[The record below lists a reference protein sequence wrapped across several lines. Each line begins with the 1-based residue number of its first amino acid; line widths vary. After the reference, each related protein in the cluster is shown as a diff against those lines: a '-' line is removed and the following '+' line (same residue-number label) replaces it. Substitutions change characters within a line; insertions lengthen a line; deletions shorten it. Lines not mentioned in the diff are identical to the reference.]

1 MKALC
6 ARYGVTRTGYYAW
19 SGRGASVHDQDDE
32 RLSVRIRAIFEAS
45 QGTYGAPR
53 IRAALAQAGMRVG
66 RKRVARLMRAAGLK
80 ARSARIYRHM
90 PGTRTF
96 FAAIPNRILERKTTA
111 PDQIWVGD
119 VTYLKVCG
127 QWRYLAGVMDRH
139 SRRVLGWEMGLQ
151 RDLRLTLAALN
162 RALLRRKPAP
172 GLVFHSDRGVEY
184 SAYAYRARLA
194 ALGIVQSMNRPREL
208 TDNAFMESFW
218 HSMKSEVIHT
228 LTFSSDA
235 ALFDVVRRYIHRYNS
250 HRLHSALGYRSP
262 IDYERIAA

>member
-1 MKALC
+1 
-6 ARYGVTRTGYYAW
+6 
-19 SGRGASVHDQDDE
+19 
-32 RLSVRIRAIFEAS
+32 
-45 QGTYGAPR
+45 
-53 IRAALAQAGMRVG
+53 
-66 RKRVARLMRAAGLK
+66 
-80 ARSARIYRHM
+80 M
-90 PGTRTF
+90 PGTWVF
-96 FAAIPNRILERKTTA
+96 FTAIPNRILERKTTA

-119 VTYLKVCG
+119 VTYLKVRG
-127 QWRYLAGVMDRH
+127 QWRYLAVVMDRH
-139 SRRVLGWEMGLQ
+139 SRRILGWALALQ

-162 RALLRRKPAP
+162 RALRQREPAT

-228 LTFSSDA
+228 LTFDSDA
-235 ALFDVVRRYIHRYNS
+235 ALIEVVSRYLRRYNRR
-250 HRLHSALGYRSP
+250 RLHSALGYRSP

>member
-6 ARYGVTRTGYYAW
+6 MRYGVTRAGYYAW
-19 SGRGASVHDQDDE
+19 CGRGASAHDLDDE
-32 RLSVRIRAIFEAS
+32 RLSVRIQAIFDAS
-45 QGTYGAPR
+45 EGTYGNPR
-53 IRAALAQAGMRVG
+53 IHAALAQVGIHVG
-66 RKRVARLMRAAGLK
+66 RKRVARLMREAGLK

-96 FAAIPNRILERKTTA
+96 FAAIPNRILQCKTTA

-127 QWRYLAGVMDRH
+127 QWRYLAAVMDRY
-139 SRRVLGWEMGLQ
+139 SRRILGWGMALK

-194 ALGIVQSMNRPREL
+194 ALSMVQSMNRPREL

-228 LTFSSDA
+228 LTFESDH
-235 ALFDVVRRYIHRYNS
+235 ALLAVVSRYIRRYNGT
-250 HRLHSALGYRSP
+250 RLHSALGYRSP